1 MTQGPLVDRDQPY
14 KLDEQLV
21 VSLCQIMLG
30 RHSLVTPHL
39 RMVGTVAATKTTC
52 DPLAG
57 IDAIHN
63 PPPLPSI
70 VDDTE

>member
-1 MTQGPLVDRDQPY
+1 MTHVPLVDRDQPY

-21 VSLCQIMLG
+21 VSLCQFKPG
-30 RHSLVTPHL
+30 THSLVAPNL
-39 RMVGTVAATKTTC
+39 RVIGTVAATKTTC

-70 VDDTE
+70 VDHAE